1 MQGMGALSVAGIGRV
16 GVEDLSNSLLLIK
29 GLLDG

>member
-1 MQGMGALSVAGIGRV
+1 MQGMGEPFVEGFDRV
-16 GVEDLSNSLLLIK
+16 GVEDISNSLLLIK